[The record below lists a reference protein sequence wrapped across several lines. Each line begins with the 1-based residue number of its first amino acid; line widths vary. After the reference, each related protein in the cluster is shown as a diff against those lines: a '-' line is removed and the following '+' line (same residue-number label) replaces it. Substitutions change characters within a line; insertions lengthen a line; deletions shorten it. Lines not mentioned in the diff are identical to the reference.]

1 MMVENLVMAN
11 NKAKTKKQNPIVSFF
26 QNLKYDLKFNK
37 ALLLMSLPGILWLI
51 IFRYVPMYGV
61 LIAFKKYSLF
71 KGFFESEWVGL
82 RYFKQFFEDPY
93 FFRLIKNTFLLG
105 VYDLLWSFPAP
116 IILALLLNELRI
128 EKFKKFTQT
137 VTYMPYFIST
147 VIIVGILQSMFASD
161 GVVNQIIQM
170 LGKEAIAFFNEAKYF
185 RTLYIS
191 SGIWAGVGYGSII
204 YLAAITGIDP
214 ELYEASKIDGA
225 SRLQNIFY
233 ITLPSII
240 PTITVLLILR
250 IGSVLS
256 VGFEKV
262 FLMYSPAT
270 YETADVISTYVYRKG
285 IQDQN
290 FSFATAVGLFNSII
304 SLVLLTSSN
313 YFSKK
318 ILKESLW

>member
-1 MMVENLVMAN
+1 MDNPVIIN
-11 NKAKTKKQNPIVSFF
+11 NTNKRKKSNTGSFF
-26 QNLKYDLKFNK
+26 SNLKYDCKYNK
-37 ALLLMSLPGILWLI
+37 ALLLMSLPGLIWLL
-51 IFRYVPMYGV
+51 IFKYIPMYGV
-61 LIAFKKYSLF
+61 LVAFKDYSLF
-71 KGFFESEWVGL
+71 KGFFASKWVGFK
-82 RYFKQFFEDPY
+82 YFIQFFKDPF

-105 VYDLLWSFPAP
+105 LYNMLWSFPAP
-116 IILALLLNELRI
+116 IILALILNEVKNK
-128 EKFKKFTQT
+128 KFQKFTQT
-137 VTYMPYFIST
+137 VTYLPYFIST
-147 VIIVGILQSMFASD
+147 VVIVGIMKSMFASD
-161 GVVNQIIQM
+161 GVVNHV
-170 LGKEAIAFFNEAKYF
+170 LNTSTPFFNEAGAF

-191 SGIWAGVGYGSII
+191 SDIWSTIGYGSII

-214 ELYEASKIDGA
+214 QLYEAAKIDGA
-225 SRLQNIFY
+225 SRLQNIIY
-233 ITLPSII
+233 ITIPAII

-270 YETADVISTYVYRKG
+270 YSTADVISTYVYRKG

-304 SLVLLTSSN
+304 SLILLTTSN

-318 ILKESLW
+318 TMNESLW

>member
-1 MMVENLVMAN
+1 MNSSIVIAER
-11 NKAKTKKQNPIVSFF
+11 KKTSDKKKGSLIS
-26 QNLKYDLKFNK
+26 NLKYDFKYNK
-37 ALLLMSLPGILWLI
+37 AILLMTIPGLLWLL

-71 KGFFESEWVGL
+71 KGFLKSEWVGF
-82 RYFKQFFEDPY
+82 RYFIQFFEDPY
-93 FFRLIKNTFLLG
+93 FFRLLKNTFLLG
-105 VYDLLWSFPAP
+105 LYNMLWSFPAP
-116 IILALLLNELRI
+116 IILALLLNEVKNKR
-128 EKFKKFTQT
+128 FKKFTQT

-147 VIIVGILQSMFASD
+147 VVIVGIMKSMFASD
-161 GVVNQIIQM
+161 GVINHILHSSVP
-170 LGKEAIAFFNEAKYF
+170 FFNSPDLF

-191 SGIWAGVGYGSII
+191 SDIWSTIGYGSII

-214 ELYEASKIDGA
+214 ELYEAAKIDGA
-225 SRLQNIFY
+225 SRLQNIIY
-233 ITLPSII
+233 ITIPSII

-250 IGSVLS
+250 VGAVLS

-270 YETADVISTYVYRKG
+270 YQTADIISTYVYRKG

-290 FSFATAVGLFNSII
+290 FSFATAVGLFNSVI
-304 SLVLLTSSN
+304 SLILLTVSN

-318 ILKESLW
+318 TMNESLW

>member
-11 NKAKTKKQNPIVSFF
+11 NKAKAKKQNPIVSFF

-318 ILKESLW
+318 VLKESLW

>member
-1 MMVENLVMAN
+1 MNSSIVIAER
-11 NKAKTKKQNPIVSFF
+11 KKTSDKKKGSLIS
-26 QNLKYDLKFNK
+26 NLKYDFKYNK
-37 ALLLMSLPGILWLI
+37 AILLMTIPGLLWLL

-71 KGFFESEWVGL
+71 KGFFKSEWVGF
-82 RYFKQFFEDPY
+82 RYFIQFFEDPY
-93 FFRLIKNTFLLG
+93 FFRLLKNTFLLG
-105 VYDLLWSFPAP
+105 LYNMLWSFPAP
-116 IILALLLNELRI
+116 IILALLLNEVKNKR
-128 EKFKKFTQT
+128 FKKFTQT

-147 VIIVGILQSMFASD
+147 VVIVGIMKSMFASD
-161 GVVNQIIQM
+161 GVINHILHSSVP
-170 LGKEAIAFFNEAKYF
+170 FFNSPDLF

-191 SGIWAGVGYGSII
+191 SDIWSTIGYGSII

-214 ELYEASKIDGA
+214 ELYEAAKIDGA
-225 SRLQNIFY
+225 SRLQNIIY
-233 ITLPSII
+233 ITIPSII

-250 IGSVLS
+250 VGAVLS

-270 YETADVISTYVYRKG
+270 YQTADIISTYVYRKG

-290 FSFATAVGLFNSII
+290 FSFATAVGLFNSVI
-304 SLVLLTSSN
+304 SLILLTVSN

-318 ILKESLW
+318 TMNESLW

>member
-11 NKAKTKKQNPIVSFF
+11 NEAKTKKQNPIVSFF